1 MFING
6 FIMFLA
12 RKRVSGDS
20 SEYDFNDFL
29 NKLYDD
35 KKFYKKLITMS
46 GNDSTRKNIFNF
58 FEKY

>member
-1 MFING
+1 
-6 FIMFLA
+6 MFLA

-20 SEYDFNDFL
+20 SEYDFKDFL
-29 NKLYDD
+29 EKLYAD